1 MLQPTSE
8 GWATQPNSLE
18 HCTTTVV
25 SWPLPDARPQAQGL
39 QVGRDADK
47 ALHPL
52 RTLGPRLPEPRLGP
66 RSWSVYPT
74 LSPCIP
80 NRLGPTVCDHL
91 MKHTI
96 DLSLSALL
104 RQHTDSRVN
113 YHPESTHPSWRHPR
127 AAKALPCI
135 RNRVPHPQRL
145 SLREVQD
152 YLPCHHSQSPVM
164 EPQAKALEARQP
176 VLHEWVDSWGSST
189 FPSS

>member
-1 MLQPTSE
+1 MAAPRRPTPGSRAASRA
-8 GWATQPNSLE
+8 GSRQGPGPSQD
-18 HCTTTVV
+18 
-25 SWPLPDARPQAQGL
+25 SRPKTSQN
-39 QVGRDADK
+39 
-47 ALHPL
+47 
-52 RTLGPRLPEPRLGP
+52 PRLGP

-152 YLPCHHSQSPVM
+152 YLPCYPSQGPWI